1 MTDTRWLL
9 AEPAMQSNLKGGE
22 RRGGSSTSG
31 VYRQVGFYKDNN
43 SSVKKVISRYLAE
56 VPAVGYEI
64 ANLYR
69 ELCSQGTQSSIDF
82 TERSLGVL
90 GEVVRSAV
98 HGESDALDDTENT
111 ASFMLRNRHVIGR
124 VGAFLGCVVI
134 ENLGGRWKRED
145 GGLVVGRVGGANL
158 EFDPFDAVIRAIIRP
173 GLDSLESQYTLLK
186 EEVEGR
192 GPRMRFRD
200 RVISVLSQR
209 LKSTVVGR
217 VSGFDVFLTNGT
229 RVHLGNLYATCLR
242 IPECESEAIDNFV
255 GAVLSQAAADGE
267 MPEFKDACG
276 RLFPVL
282 KTTAFLNRP
291 LGSGTKLSDDL
302 LWEGFHCE
310 LAVCFVYDTG
320 DCARFVRIEDVKDW
334 EVSKGE
340 VRWHALDNLAASTAF
355 LEHGIAE
362 TRYGKAV
369 VVNSNDGYDAARI
382 LLPGLRD
389 ALMPHLGESFLV
401 AVPCRDLLV
410 AFEDREQLL
419 SLIRRQVR
427 EDAHLGAYGLT
438 DELLVCDGEGVRPLG
453 SKL

>member
-1 MTDTRWLL
+1 
-9 AEPAMQSNLKGGE
+9 
-22 RRGGSSTSG
+22 
-31 VYRQVGFYKDNN
+31 VGFYKDSD
-43 SSVKKVISRYLAE
+43 SSVKKVIGRYLAE
-56 VPAVGYEI
+56 MPAVGFEI
-64 ANLYR
+64 AS
-69 ELCSQGTQSSIDF
+69 LCSEFCGRESKGSIDF
-82 TERSLGVL
+82 TERSLEML
-90 GEVVRSAV
+90 GELVSSAV
-98 HGESDALDDTENT
+98 HGEKDALSDTRNT
-111 ASFMLRNRHVIGR
+111 DSFMLRNRHVIGR

-200 RVISVLSQR
+200 RVLSVLTER
-209 LKSTVVGR
+209 LKSTAVGR

-242 IPECESEAIDNFV
+242 IPDSESEAIDNFV
-255 GAVLSQAAADGE
+255 SAVLSQAAADGE
-267 MPEFKDACG
+267 MPAFREACG

-282 KTTAFLNRP
+282 KTTAFLGRP
-291 LGSGTKLSDDL
+291 LCSGTKLSDDL
-302 LWEGFHCE
+302 LWEEFHCG

-320 DCARFVRIEDVKDW
+320 DCARFVRTEDVKDW
-334 EVSKGE
+334 KASKNE
-340 VRWHALDNLAASTAF
+340 VRWHALENLASSTAL

-362 TRYGKAV
+362 TRFGRAV
-369 VVNSNDGYDAARI
+369 VVNANDGYDAARI
-382 LLPGLRD
+382 LLPGLKD
-389 ALMPHLGESFLV
+389 ALLPHLGESFLV

-410 AFEDREQLL
+410 ALEDKTELL
-419 SLIRRQVR
+419 ALIRRQIR

-438 DELLVCDGEGVRPLG
+438 DELFICDSEGVRPLG
-453 SKL
+453 GKL